1 MDFSVRQENTETC
14 HTLSLNL
21 KTQNGKDLT
30 LNLTLERPTSSLKI
44 DMGSFLTF
52 LQLADFM
59 QTPKQLSLGS
69 VQQKHQELH
78 CAFVIGE
85 LRLSTT
91 ITQDWVKLKFYRQ
104 NLPYIAYQVSLQDTF
119 LKLPMEL
126 TRPA

>member
-14 HTLSLNL
+14 HTLSLSL
-21 KTQNGKDLT
+21 KTQNGKELT

-44 DMGSFLTF
+44 DMGNFLTF

-59 QTPKQLSLGS
+59 PTPKQLSLGS

-104 NLPYIAYQVSLQDTF
+104 SLLCIAYQVSLQDTF
-119 LKLPMEL
+119 LTLPMEL
-126 TRPA
+126 TKRA